1 MTISFMDAM
10 QFRFACR
17 DFDPACTVKQAG
29 LDFIL
34 EAGRLSPSSMG
45 LEHWRFVVAESPAAK
60 QALQRACQGQPQV
73 GSSAVVI
80 VILAMVAD
88 LAADSGYV
96 ERMLRREVPDEEA
109 YREFLAYYRQ
119 FVAHQDLR
127 GWSVAQCHLAAA
139 NMMTAAASLGID
151 SCPIGAFD
159 EEEVL
164 HAIGEDPKRF
174 AVALV
179 LPLGYRRGPQ
189 PERQRLPLRELVL
202 KRV

>member
-1 MTISFMDAM
+1 MTTSFMDAM

-17 DFDPACTVKQAG
+17 EFDAAHPVKEAD
-29 LDFIL
+29 LNFIL

-73 GSSAVVI
+73 GSCGAII
-80 VILAMVAD
+80 VILALTAD
-88 LAADSGYV
+88 LAADGEYV
-96 ERMLRREVPDEEA
+96 RRMLRREVADEDA
-109 YREFLAYYRQ
+109 YRDFLDFYRQ
-119 FVAHQDLR
+119 YARSADLKW
-127 GWSVAQCHLAAA
+127 WSVAQCHLAAA

-159 EEEVL
+159 EEEVMN
-164 HAIGEDPKRF
+164 AIGEDPKRF

-179 LPLGYRRGPQ
+179 LPLGYRQGPQ
-189 PERQRLPLRELVL
+189 SERQRLPLRELVL
-202 KRV
+202 KRI

>member
-1 MTISFMDAM
+1 MATSFMDAM

-17 DFDPACTVKQAG
+17 DFDPGGTVKQAD
-29 LDFIL
+29 LDVIL

-45 LEHWRFVVAESPAAK
+45 LEHWRFVVAESPVAR
-60 QALQRACQGQPQV
+60 QALQDACQGQPQV
-73 GSSAVVI
+73 GSSAAII
-80 VILAMVAD
+80 VILALTAD
-88 LAADSGYV
+88 LAADGDYV
-96 ERMLRREVPDEEA
+96 RRMLRREVVDEDA
-109 YREFLAYYRQ
+109 YRDFLAFYRQ
-119 FVAHQDLR
+119 YARSTDLKW
-127 GWSVAQCHLAAA
+127 WSVAQCHLAAA

-159 EEEVL
+159 ENEVL
-164 HAIGEDPKRF
+164 NAVGEDPKRF

-202 KRV
+202 KRI